1 MSGYSPAGGRRRA
14 PVGHDAEEHVLD
26 KISRKGGEVF
36 SKKRQTRD
44 EARQLRMEQL
54 EKQIRASNGVMF
66 SRRVKKSV
74 ESDDHNIDNV
84 DKLQDKVNEL
94 EDKFQRA
101 MLLYS
106 QLDNEKSTLLYE
118 IDLLKDEMEE
128 KDQVVY
134 QSTREAKELISQ
146 VKTLQRTID
155 GLNVTQQQLRN
166 EIAQRDQLIQ
176 ENGLVLVEQETDGG
190 SQISSETG
198 SGSTINLKPGPILFS
213 QQTIALVEKAIPG
226 SSSIDEKIRRL
237 VDMNKKL
244 RQQVEE
250 TEQTLYAR
258 RTRYNEQMNS
268 ALNGSSND
276 DAQRDATKQIT
287 DLKLKLQESERE
299 NTANQGNLIRV
310 EGQLKRM
317 KAAVDQNEKEI
328 TELKNQNRELKKQ
341 LREKES
347 ALDDANETNKH
358 LQSRL
363 EKMRNT
369 RKFEV
374 EQNLMKRS
382 NAELINGLIG
392 MDLNTL
398 SAIGKR
404 SNAELINGLL
414 GMNLNKLSSAG
425 R

>member
-14 PVGHDAEEHVLD
+14 PAGHDAEEHVLD

-54 EKQIRASNGVMF
+54 EKQIRADDDSKNYLIADSNASNGIMF
-66 SRRVKKSV
+66 SRRVQKSA
-74 ESDDHNIDNV
+74 DFNDKDIDNV
-84 DKLQDKVNEL
+84 DRLQDKVNEL

-128 KDQVVY
+128 KDQIVY
-134 QSTREAKELISQ
+134 QTTRESRELTSQ
-146 VKTLQRTID
+146 VKALQRTID

-176 ENGLVLVEQETDGG
+176 ENGLVLVEQEKDED
-190 SQISSETG
+190 SLISSSEAG
-198 SGSTINLKPGPILFS
+198 SGSTINLRPGPILFS
-213 QQTIALVEKAIPG
+213 QQTIVLVEKAIPG
-226 SSSIDEKIRRL
+226 SSAIDEKIRRL

-258 RTRYNEQMNS
+258 RTRYNEQMNA
-268 ALNGSSND
+268 ALNGSPSD
-276 DAQRDATKQIT
+276 DSQRDSTRQIT
-287 DLKLKLQESERE
+287 ELKLKLQESERE

-317 KAAVDQNEKEI
+317 KATVDQNEKEI
-328 TELKNQNRELKKQ
+328 TDLKNQNRELKRQ

-358 LQSRL
+358 LQNRL
-363 EKMRNT
+363 EKMRNN
-369 RKFEV
+369 RK
-374 EQNLMKRS
+374 
-382 NAELINGLIG
+382 
-392 MDLNTL
+392 T
-398 SAIGKR
+398 
-404 SNAELINGLL
+404 
-414 GMNLNKLSSAG
+414 
-425 R
+425 